1 MVTPPKSRS
10 GSPTNPPAGFPRV
23 TVFGIRHHGPGSA
36 RSLVA
41 ALEGLQPDAVL
52 VEGPPDADDLIELV
66 ADEEMVPPVALLVYR
81 PDEPTR
87 AVYYPFA
94 EFSPEWQALRWAVT
108 RRVPAR
114 FMDLPMAHRFA
125 VRLGRPRGGDVD
137 PIGVLGEAAG
147 YSDPE
152 RWWEQIVEER
162 RDPTGVFEAILEAMT
177 AVRATAD
184 ASDAE
189 ESLREA
195 WMRKTIRA
203 AERAGAANIAVV
215 CGAWHAPA
223 LRVRPPAK
231 DDDARLR
238 KLPKVKVAA
247 TWVPWTYGRLT
258 YASGYGAGIVSPG
271 WYDHLWRV
279 RDATAAS
286 WMTHVARLLRA
297 EDLDA
302 SSGHAI
308 DAVRLAEALAALRGR
323 AAAGLDE
330 LTEATRAVMTGGSD
344 LPLRIVHQRLIV
356 GERLGGV
363 SPRAPSVPLARDLE
377 AQRKSLRLK
386 QEPTERLLDLDLR
399 REIDLARSRLLHR
412 LQLLGVE
419 WGEAEDLSQV
429 MTMGTFR
436 ERWRLQ
442 WDPDLAVSLVEA
454 GMWGNTVEEA
464 ASASAA
470 DRVEKATSLA
480 RLGELLDLS
489 LLAALP
495 AAAARVMVR
504 LDEITAATTDV
515 PALLEALPPL
525 ARTLRYGDVRQ
536 TDATTVTR
544 VDDGLVARAC
554 VGLPATC
561 VALDDGAAKKIEEA
575 LGAVSG
581 ALALLGRPEHRAEWH
596 EALATLS
603 GDERVHGLVAG
614 RALRLLLDAGAV
626 SREEVLRRTGLALS
640 SARPPEQAGAWAEGL
655 LKGSGLLLLHDDAL
669 WEVVDR
675 WIAGLGEEAFTAVLP
690 LARRTFAAYSP
701 SERREIGARARR
713 ELRGDAAAAVAEAP
727 YDATRAAPVL
737 ARVMEILGA

>member
-1 MVTPPKSRS
+1 
-10 GSPTNPPAGFPRV
+10 
-23 TVFGIRHHGPGSA
+23 
-36 RSLVA
+36 
-41 ALEGLQPDAVL
+41 
-52 VEGPPDADDLIELV
+52 
-66 ADEEMVPPVALLVYR
+66 VALLVYR
-81 PDEPTR
+81 PSEKGEPTR

-94 EFSPEWQALRWAVT
+94 EFSPEWQALRWAVA

-114 FMDLPMAHRFA
+114 FMDLPVAHRFA
-125 VRLGRPRGGDVD
+125 VRLGRPRGEDVD

-147 YSDPE
+147 YPDPE

-177 AVRATAD
+177 AVRATAGPP
-184 ASDAE
+184 DAE

-195 WMRKTIRA
+195 WMRRTIRA
-203 AERAGAANIAVV
+203 AERGGASNVAVV

-223 LRVRPPAK
+223 LQARPPAK
-231 DDDARLR
+231 ADAATLR
-238 KLPKVKVAA
+238 GLPRVTVAA

-279 RDATAAS
+279 RDATAVA

-302 SSGHAI
+302 SSGHVI

-344 LPLRIVHQRLIV
+344 LPLRVVHRKLIV
-356 GERLGGV
+356 GERLGAV

-377 AQRKSLRLK
+377 AQRRSLRLK
-386 QEPTERLLDLDLR
+386 QEPTERVLDLDLR
-399 REIDLARSRLLHR
+399 RDIDLARSHLLHR
-412 LQLLGVE
+412 LRLLGVA
-419 WGEAEDLSQV
+419 WGEPEDLAQV
-429 MTMGTFR
+429 MTLGTFR
-436 ERWRLQ
+436 ERWRLA

-454 GMWGNTVEEA
+454 AMWGNTVEEA
-464 ASASAA
+464 AAACAA
-470 DRVEKATSLA
+470 DRVEQATTLA
-480 RLGELLDLS
+480 RLGELLDQT

-495 AAAARVMVR
+495 AAAARVMAR
-504 LDEITAATTDV
+504 LDEITAASTDV

-536 TDATTVTR
+536 TDSATVTR
-544 VDDGLVARAC
+544 VVDGLVARAC
-554 VGLPATC
+554 VGLPAAC
-561 VALDDGAAKKIEEA
+561 VALDEGAARKIEEA

-581 ALALLGRPEHRAEWH
+581 ALALLAGPREARSPGDAPGVEASPPSRDEHRAEWH
-596 EALATLS
+596 EALATVAA
-603 GDERVHGLVAG
+603 DERVHGLVAG

-640 SARPPEQAGAWAEGL
+640 PARPPEQAGAWAEGL
-655 LKGSGLLLLHDDAL
+655 LRGSGLLLLHDDAL

-675 WIAGLGEEAFTAVLP
+675 WIAGLPEEAFTALLP

-701 SERREIGARARR
+701 AERREIGARARR
-713 ELRGDAAAAVAEAP
+713 EARGDAAAAAAAAP
-727 YDATRAAPVL
+727 YDEGRAGPVL
-737 ARVMEILGA
+737 ARVLEILGAGA